1 MYDKITEQG
10 SGLGEI
16 VEMIVFNS
24 EYLKERINMVGK
36 ELQQGHVDTL
46 QSLVWYLDKIY
57 RELRAYTEDRMDHA
71 LAQAKLIAAK
81 LTNDRFEEHH

>member
-1 MYDKITEQG
+1 MLQASNILYDKITEQG

-71 LAQAKLIAAK
+71 LAQAKLIAA
-81 LTNDRFEEHH
+81 